1 MQESGASEERG
12 LHYSGATEER
22 CKKKTHSIVWGDVK
36 GCAPDPL
43 LPQLNSQCC
52 VEFSGA

>member
-22 CKKKTHSIVWGDVK
+22 CKKNTQHRVGDVK